1 MTIIGLVFH
10 TDLRPGFAAELT
22 NFSLFFFPSLLLMGG
37 GGPGKRK
44 RKNKR

>member
-22 NFSLFFFPSLLLMGG
+22 NFSLFFSSFAAADGRRRT
-37 GGPGKRK
+37 RK
-44 RKNKR
+44 KEKNKR